1 MVDDTRPVTFEEVTA
16 RLLLLARQSGGRV
29 TAAQVE
35 GDERLS
41 SDQTLTSAAALA
53 LAGSTNVFSFD
64 EADNREWFPFSGL
77 IVNQLRAGDIK

>member
-1 MVDDTRPVTFEEVTA
+1 MNDNRPATIDELTA
-16 RLLLLARQSGGRV
+16 RLLSLARESGGTV

-41 SDQTLTSAAALA
+41 SDQMLTSAAARA

-64 EADNREWFPFSGL
+64 EEDGRDWFPFSGL
-77 IVNQLRAGDIK
+77 IVGHLHADDV

>member
-1 MVDDTRPVTFEEVTA
+1 MNDTRPVTFEELTA

-41 SDQTLTSAAALA
+41 RDQMLTSAAALA

-64 EADNREWFPFSGL
+64 EKDDREWFPFSGL
-77 IVNQLRAGDIK
+77 IVNQLRAEDV